1 MSNGGAKE
9 TRRRIAAAFLK
20 LAIERGIDSTTTRA
34 IAREAGVSELTLFRH
49 FGDKATLMK
58 EALRETVP
66 NPELMYDLPA
76 FDASTPEGAAAGLT
90 SCLRYLRDQLLKRQ
104 DLLGFAIVESRR
116 RPEIRGLMK
125 DLMAGPRQATSQL
138 LETTL
143 ERAAPQLS
151 PGVDRRAAVLALEGL
166 VLLTVLWTSLEWI
179 ELETPEWDALFESAV
194 RMLLLKTPGS

>member
-1 MSNGGAKE
+1 MQSSTSKE
-9 TRRRIAAAFLK
+9 TRARIMAAFLK

-34 IAREAGVSELTLFRH
+34 IAQEAGVSELTLFRH

-66 NPELMYDLPA
+66 SPRLMYDLPV
-76 FDASTPEGAAAGLT
+76 FDASTPEGAVEGLT
-90 SCLRYLRDQLLKRQ
+90 SCLRFLRDQLLKRQ

-138 LETTL
+138 LESTL

-151 PGVDRRAAVLALEGL
+151 PGIDRQAAVLSLEGL
-166 VLLTVLWTSLEWI
+166 VLLTVLWNSMEWI
-179 ELETPEWDALFESAV
+179 ELDIPEWDALFASAV
-194 RMLLLKTPGS
+194 RMLLKTPET